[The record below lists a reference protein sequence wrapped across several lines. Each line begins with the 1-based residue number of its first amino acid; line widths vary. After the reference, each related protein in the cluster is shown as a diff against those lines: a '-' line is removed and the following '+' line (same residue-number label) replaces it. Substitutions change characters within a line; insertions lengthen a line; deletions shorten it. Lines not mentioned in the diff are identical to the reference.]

1 MSKELSRRQRECL
14 ELSATLHDDEIAT
27 RLGIS
32 VHTVRKYIG
41 EARQRL
47 GVQDRKA
54 ARRILPQSEGGAKE
68 GLPNPEPETPE
79 IDLSGIRSDDTDPE
93 TVRGCFARL
102 PPPPSILIRIVIMV
116 VVAVV
121 VATALNGVIGVMR
134 GTLQE
139 TATLAPANGS

>member
-1 MSKELSRRQRECL
+1 MSKDLSRRQRECL
-14 ELSATLHDDEIAT
+14 ELSATLHDDQIAA

-54 ARRILPQSEGGAKE
+54 ARRILPQNEGGANQ
-68 GLPNPEPETPE
+68 GLPDPDPAAAQVEP
-79 IDLSGIRSDDTDPE
+79 SGIRSDDADPE

-102 PPPPSILIRIVIMV
+102 PPPPSILIRIAIMV

-121 VATALNGVIGVMR
+121 VATAINGVIGVMR

>member
-1 MSKELSRRQRECL
+1 MSKDLSRRQRECL
-14 ELSATLHDDEIAT
+14 ELSATLHDDQIAA

-54 ARRILPQSEGGAKE
+54 ARRVLPQTEGGTNE
-68 GLPNPEPETPE
+68 GLPVPDPQPAE
-79 IDLSGIRSDDTDPE
+79 IGSSGIRSDDAEPE

-102 PPPPSILIRIVIMV
+102 PPPPSILMRVVIMV
-116 VVAVV
+116 LVSVV
-121 VATALNGVIGVMR
+121 VATAINGVIGVMR
-134 GTLQE
+134 GTLHQ